1 LIEEARMPA
10 QPARPLART
19 ARHTTT
25 IDIAVIGFIVQ
36 SAGSEIEGIY
46 QAQLDRADLMPGSA
60 DEPDDEP
67 DEPLTAFE
75 DKAELMLQVTLV
87 PFMNE
92 PVPPIVTALRKRIV
106 ERIQD
111 ITDLRIKAVHIHVAS
126 VQMR

>member
-1 LIEEARMPA
+1 MPA
-10 QPARPLART
+10 QNARPLARS

-36 SAGSEIEGIY
+36 SAGSEIDGIY
-46 QAQLDRADLMPGSA
+46 QAQLDRADLMPGST
-60 DEPDDEP
+60 DEPDDEQP
-67 DEPLTAFE
+67 DEPLTAFD
-75 DKAELMLQVTLV
+75 DKAELMLQVTLI

-92 PVPPIVTALRKRIV
+92 PVPPIVSALRKRIV

>member
-1 LIEEARMPA
+1 MPA
-10 QPARPLART
+10 QPARPLARN

-46 QAQLDRADLMPGSA
+46 QAQLDRADLMPGSSDDPEDEQS
-60 DEPDDEP
+60 DEPM
-67 DEPLTAFE
+67 TAFD
-75 DKAELMLQVTLV
+75 DKAELMLQITLI

-92 PVPPIVTALRKRIV
+92 PVPPIVTALRKRVV

>member
-1 LIEEARMPA
+1 MPA
-10 QPARPLART
+10 QNARPLARS

-46 QAQLDRADLMPGSA
+46 QAQLDRADLMPGSSDDPEDEDA
-60 DEPDDEP
+60 DDQ
-67 DEPLTAFE
+67 PLTAFE